1 MKKILI
7 LLLCLNIFA
16 FANGA
21 GNNQV
26 GQSNISE
33 TTAQEMAKIFKSPND
48 AIVNSGK
55 CSWECRDVKSGYV
68 TQISGFDFKEGITY
82 CRIYEENNLDE
93 PLIYNANRQNKKC
106 LIDIYSKENKKAEIE
121 ALLKTIRESEKTGIE
136 SSIKYEKV
144 DGKITMSQFLSSLV
158 TLNPQIIDREK
169 TNQLGELTLKDG
181 IETFSTEN
189 IKTEYNANSI
199 IDGIIASRENTKNKI
214 KKFFGLEGENQ
225 KQVVFFEDTYNKTS
239 AVDGFNKN
247 NMAYFSDLFLANEK
261 IYQHLQIL
269 IFILV
274 GGFFVSKIGAEKF
287 KPI

>member
-16 FANGA
+16 FASSA
-21 GNNQV
+21 GNNQA

-93 PLIYNANRQNKKC
+93 PLIYNANRQNLNC
-106 LIDIYSKENKKAEIE
+106 LKDIYKGLGNNSLVQNLIEIAKKDKDEI
-121 ALLKTIRESEKTGIE
+121 S
-136 SSIKYEKV
+136 SSIKYEKI

-181 IETFSTEN
+181 IETFSTES
-189 IKTEYNANSI
+189 IKTEM
-199 IDGIIASRENTKNKI
+199 
-214 KKFFGLEGENQ
+214 
-225 KQVVFFEDTYNKTS
+225 KTS
-239 AVDGFNKN
+239 AK
-247 NMAYFSDLFLANEK
+247 MASG
-261 IYQHLQIL
+261 
-269 IFILV
+269 IFD
-274 GGFFVSKIGAEKF
+274 F
-287 KPI
+287 

>member
-21 GNNQV
+21 GNNQA

-106 LIDIYSKENKKAEIE
+106 LTDIYSKENKKAEIE

-136 SSIKYEKV
+136 SLIK
-144 DGKITMSQFLSSLV
+144 
-158 TLNPQIIDREK
+158 
-169 TNQLGELTLKDG
+169 
-181 IETFSTEN
+181 
-189 IKTEYNANSI
+189 
-199 IDGIIASRENTKNKI
+199 
-214 KKFFGLEGENQ
+214 
-225 KQVVFFEDTYNKTS
+225 
-239 AVDGFNKN
+239 
-247 NMAYFSDLFLANEK
+247 
-261 IYQHLQIL
+261 
-269 IFILV
+269 
-274 GGFFVSKIGAEKF
+274 
-287 KPI
+287 